1 MPNVTDIYLTAGEWY
16 PKGGWA
22 SLPAWV
28 NPFSVGVQTWDG
40 RWYIEAYSPAWN
52 AYQAGPPAPSKGSST
67 TTSAP
72 VGRPEA
78 SSASSAPDDMATEYA
93 NDPALGVVPVGEVID
108 ASAGAQVWRL
118 PARLVAR
125 ILPSGPVA
133 PWIASV
139 LDALPWAV
147 WGLLAYVV
155 WKRSKK

>member
-1 MPNVTDIYLTAGEWY
+1 MPFHSDIYLTPGAWY
-16 PKGGWA
+16 PPGGWR
-22 SLPAWV
+22 SLPGWV
-28 NPFSVGVQTWDG
+28 APFSAGVQVWDG
-40 RWYIEAYSPAWN
+40 RWYVEAYSPAWDS
-52 AYQAGPPAPSKGSST
+52 YRAGPSAST
-67 TTSAP
+67 AKPTTSTP
-72 VGRPEA
+72 VGTTE
-78 SSASSAPDDMATEYA
+78 SSAASSAPDDMATEYA

-155 WKRSKK
+155 WKRSHK